1 MLPAGAAAKER
12 PEGPENER
20 SLSAFAANARGL
32 LSADIE
38 SDRHNASP
46 NLRV

>member
-1 MLPAGAAAKER
+1 
-12 PEGPENER
+12 
-20 SLSAFAANARGL
+20 LSAFAANARGL
-32 LSADIE
+32 LRLSADIE